1 MLSVMPTVFIT
12 GATGEIGSQLLP
24 LLQSSN
30 TPTRV
35 LCRRQDQADKLNQQT
50 LVEAALGNL
59 NQPAEALASHMSGC
73 KTLFLLTPP
82 ASNQLD
88 MEINSVNAAISSST
102 VEFIVKI
109 AASDQ
114 RAETDVPWAKAHHF
128 AEKYMREACDKAGI
142 KWTSLRP
149 SGFMSN
155 FMTTAPAIQKGFL
168 PQTSGDGRG
177 PWVDTADV
185 AAVAHRVILNGPA
198 KHASKVYNLTG
209 PQRLN
214 MSEFAAILS
223 RTIGHR
229 VRYLH
234 LPAPVFKRMVKLGGA
249 DEFMANGLVAQF
261 VEIVRAEDD
270 VDVSCDIQEILGRP
284 ATSVEQWSV
293 RNRDRFEG
301 FDVLPYI
308 ASGLVVGVAVLCYLA

>member
-1 MLSVMPTVFIT
+1 
-12 GATGEIGSQLLP
+12 
-24 LLQSSN
+24 
-30 TPTRV
+30 
-35 LCRRQDQADKLNQQT
+35 
-50 LVEAALGNL
+50 
-59 NQPAEALASHMSGC
+59 MSGC
-73 KTLFLLTPP
+73 KTLFLLTPAVP
-82 ASNQLD
+82 NQLD
-88 MEINSVNAAISSST
+88 MEINAVNAAISSGT
-102 VEFIVKI
+102 VEFVVKI

-149 SGFMSN
+149 TGFMSN
-155 FMTTAPAIQKGFL
+155 YMTTAPAIQKGFL
-168 PQTSGDGRG
+168 PQTSGNGRG

-185 AAVAHRVILNGPA
+185 AAVAHRVILDGPA

-214 MSEFAAILS
+214 MPEFAAILS

-234 LPAPVFKRMVKLGGA
+234 LPGPIFKRMVKLGGA
-249 DEFMANGLVAQF
+249 DDFMANGLVAQF

-270 VDVSCDIQEILGRP
+270 VDVSGDIQEILGRP
-284 ATSVEQWSV
+284 ATSVEQWGA
-293 RNRDRFEG
+293 RNRDKFEG
-301 FDVLPYI
+301 FDIVPYL